1 MLDWTTPFPYTILA
15 VMILFCIG
23 IYTLITSKKF
33 LKVVFGIVFL
43 LMAGNLLLLSFGASN
58 NQSVTYADPLAQT
71 LSFFII
77 IVSAIFVIIG
87 VGLDKRLRKVNE
99 GSTLLDFDFSVQEGR
114 KVEESSAQTEEEV
127 EK

>member
-23 IYTLITSKKF
+23 IYSLITAKKF
-33 LKVVFGIVFL
+33 LKVVFGIVIL
-43 LMAGNLLLLSFGASN
+43 LMAVNLLLLSFGAAN
-58 NQSVTYADPLAQT
+58 NQSITFSDPLAQT

-87 VGLDKRLRKVNE
+87 IGLDKKLREVNE
-99 GSTLLDFDFSVQEGR
+99 GSTLLDFDFSIQEGN
-114 KVEESSAQTEEEV
+114 KTKEANTLTEEEV
-127 EK
+127 

>member
-15 VMILFCIG
+15 VIILFCIG
-23 IYTLITSKKF
+23 IYSLITAKKF
-33 LKVVFGIVFL
+33 LKVVFGIIFL
-43 LMAGNLLLLSFGASN
+43 LMAGNLLLLSFGAAN
-58 NQSVTYADPLAQT
+58 NQSITFADPLAQT

-99 GSTLLDFDFSVQEGR
+99 GLTLLDFDFSVQEGTR
-114 KVEESSAQTEEEV
+114 IKEASTQTEEEV
-127 EK
+127 